1 MITWILLRAAGVG
14 SYLMLFLSVN
24 WGLIATT
31 SLITKRVSKPTST
44 LFHQFVSTVAFVL
57 LGVHVAGLL
66 VDQFMPFAPL
76 DLLIPMRTE
85 YRPVAVG
92 LGVVAMYAT
101 TIVLASS
108 WVRKRLNTKV
118 WRGLHLLAVPAFTLA
133 LVHGVFA
140 GTDTT
145 RPWMWPIYAITGI
158 VTLFL
163 VLVRGLTHGYRPPRA
178 PRPERA
184 PGRPAERPATAD
196 TG

>member
-1 MITWILLRAAGVG
+1 VITWIALRAAGVG

-31 SLITKRVSKPTST
+31 SLITQRVSKPTST

-57 LGVHVAGLL
+57 LGVHLGGLL
-66 VDQFMPFAPL
+66 VDRFMPFGPL
-76 DLLIPMRTE
+76 DLLIPTRSE

-92 LGVVAMYAT
+92 LGIVAMYAT
-101 TIVLASS
+101 AIVLVSS
-108 WVRKRLNTKV
+108 WVRKKLSTKV
-118 WRGLHLLAVPAFTLA
+118 WRGLHLFAVPAFTLA

-145 RPWMWPIYAITGI
+145 RPWMWAIYAVTGV

-163 VLVRGLTHGYRPPRA
+163 VIVRGLTHGYRPPRA
-178 PRPERA
+178 PRMDHA
-184 PGRPAERPATAD
+184 PARPPLASAD
-196 TG
+196 NAG

>member
-1 MITWILLRAAGVG
+1 VITWIVLRAAGVG

-57 LGVHVAGLL
+57 LGVHLGGLL
-66 VDQFMPFAPL
+66 VDRFMPFGPL
-76 DLLIPMRTE
+76 DLLIPMRAA

-92 LGVVAMYAT
+92 LGIVAMYAT
-101 TIVLASS
+101 AIVLVSS
-108 WVRKRLNTKV
+108 WVRRRLNTKL

-140 GTDTT
+140 GTDTA
-145 RPWMWPIYAITGI
+145 RPWMWPIYAVTGI

-163 VLVRGLTHGYRPPRA
+163 VIVRGLTHGYRPPRA
-178 PRPERA
+178 PRPEHV
-184 PGRPAERPATAD
+184 PGRLPHVPVENA
-196 TG
+196 G